1 MKTILKNVVAAS
13 ILLSS
18 TISMANGPEKAFSKK
33 VNAKSEVE
41 KSVISFNSDPTFKRK
56 GKKVFLNLLNLSEGK
71 VILKV
76 IDSEGREVYKEE
88 IDGDLVVEKAFNF
101 TKAYTDEYTVIV
113 IDENGTYKEKIE
125 VK

>member
-1 MKTILKNVVAAS
+1 MKTILKNVVAVA

-41 KSVISFNSDPTFKRK
+41 KGLITFKSDPTFKRK
-56 GKKVFLNLLNLSEGK
+56 GKKLFLNLLNLSEGK

-76 IDSEGREVYKEE
+76 IDSERREVYKEE

-101 TKAYTDEYTVIV
+101 TKAYTNEYTVIV

>member
-1 MKTILKNVVAAS
+1 MKTILKNTVVAA

-18 TISMANGPEKAFSKK
+18 TLSMANGSEKDLDKK
-33 VNAKSEVE
+33 ISAKSEVE
-41 KSVISFNSDPTFKRK
+41 KNIITLKADPTFKRK
-56 GKKVFLNLLNLSEGK
+56 GKKVLINLLNLSEGK

-88 IDGDLVVEKAFNF
+88 IDGNLVVEKAFNF
-101 TKAYTDEYTVIV
+101 NKAYSDEYTVVV
-113 IDENGTYKEKIE
+113 IDESGTYKEKIE